1 MPCRPE
7 LRVLPQLLGASPGGK
22 GRTAAGAGPI
32 GKVKQEVIEGDQQQL
47 GVGPSSGKRAGQGG
61 PVANG
66 GHHPPHQPGSAADM
80 DVDGAMPPA
89 DGTAPGG
96 GGADEGGAAAGA
108 LGPRGR
114 PAAVVLAEAWREDSD
129 VGEVLWAVGEVLGP
143 EFAARMGPL
152 APQAPQ
158 LTL

>member
-1 MPCRPE
+1 
-7 LRVLPQLLGASPGGK
+7 
-22 GRTAAGAGPI
+22 
-32 GKVKQEVIEGDQQQL
+32 
-47 GVGPSSGKRAGQGG
+47 
-61 PVANG
+61 
-66 GHHPPHQPGSAADM
+66 M
-80 DVDGAMPPA
+80 DVDGSMPA
-89 DGTAPGG
+89 DGVV
-96 GGADEGGAAAGA
+96 ADGGAAA

-129 VGEVLWAVGEVLGP
+129 VGELLWAAGEVLGP